1 MKGKFAT
8 KLLDYVIVLCPIMV
22 MDANVSEH
30 TDQKYEVYIIYF
42 FGIQLPSVTHFDN
55 HYIVTSCPGI
65 IDECNSNGNCN
76 KNNGVC
82 ECFDGYGGDSCES

>member
-30 TDQKYEVYIIYF
+30 TDQKYEVYIIYL
-42 FGIQLPSVTHFDN
+42 FGI
-55 HYIVTSCPGI
+55 
-65 IDECNSNGNCN
+65 
-76 KNNGVC
+76 
-82 ECFDGYGGDSCES
+82 

>member
-1 MKGKFAT
+1 M
-8 KLLDYVIVLCPIMV
+8 
-22 MDANVSEH
+22 
-30 TDQKYEVYIIYF
+30 
-42 FGIQLPSVTHFDN
+42 PSVTHFDN
-55 HYIVTSCPGI
+55 HYIVTSCPGM

>member
-1 MKGKFAT
+1 
-8 KLLDYVIVLCPIMV
+8 

-30 TDQKYEVYIIYF
+30 TDQKYEVYIIYL

-82 ECFDGYGGDSCES
+82 ECFDGYGDFGENSMNSQVLNHLHW